1 MTHRLEIFSLIQ
13 FFKNQVIKH
22 TVLSV
27 IEIGPFTLGDF
38 LKLRCVSTRGRP
50 SPNVT
55 WWRDNAFLMDGT
67 FQLLDGAAKDDEKVV
82 INDLE
87 IRNLERH
94 HNGAILTCRAVNN
107 IMAPAAVVSVKI
119 LMHCKYIHQYY
130 IK

>member
-1 MTHRLEIFSLIQ
+1 M
-13 FFKNQVIKH
+13 
-22 TVLSV
+22 

-38 LKLRCVSTRGRP
+38 LRLRCVSTRGHP

-55 WWRDNAFLMDGT
+55 WWRDNAFLMDSS
-67 FQLLDGAAKDDEKVV
+67 FQMVDGIGGAADERVV

-107 IMAPAAVVSVKI
+107 IMAPAAIASVKI
-119 LMHCKYIHQYY
+119 LMHCKSLLHYKLLLALQYRKPCKVPR
-130 IK
+130 I

>member
-1 MTHRLEIFSLIQ
+1 MINTLFIP
-13 FFKNQVIKH
+13 
-22 TVLSV
+22 V

-55 WWRDNAFLMDGT
+55 WWRDNAFLMDSS
-67 FQLLDGAAKDDEKVV
+67 FQMVDGISGAADERVV

-107 IMAPAAVVSVKI
+107 IMAPAAVASVKI
-119 LMHCKYIHQYY
+119 LMHCKSLLHYKLLLY
-130 IK
+130 

>member
-1 MTHRLEIFSLIQ
+1 MYIY
-13 FFKNQVIKH
+13 FFFA
-22 TVLSV
+22 V

-55 WWRDNAFLMDGT
+55 WWRDNAFLIDGS
-67 FQLLDGAAKDDEKVV
+67 FQSHKIDEGRGDEVV

-107 IMAPAAVVSVKI
+107 IMAPAAVASVKI
-119 LMHCKYIHQYY
+119 LMHCKSIT
-130 IK
+130 IV